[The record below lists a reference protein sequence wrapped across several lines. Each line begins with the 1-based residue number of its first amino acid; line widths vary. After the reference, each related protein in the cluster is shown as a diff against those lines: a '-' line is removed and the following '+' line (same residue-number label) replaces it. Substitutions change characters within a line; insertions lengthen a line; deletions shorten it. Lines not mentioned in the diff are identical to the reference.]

1 MICDVVNIITK
12 RIMDKTTII
21 LPPVT
26 TAKTLVTKGYPDIEF
41 LQWHDSIKNKDCV
54 GRIVSYDDD
63 NVTLEYVENIGNL
76 VVLPWS
82 IISDKIPLAPLD
94 NYWRKPYDGIKP
106 PKVNLPPNA
115 SKRTKDAANKLANFA
130 FQLTKA
136 SHES

>member
-1 MICDVVNIITK
+1 MNHKTK
-12 RIMDKTTII
+12 MYKTTII

-82 IISDKIPLAPLD
+82 IISNKIPLTPLG
-94 NYWRKPYDGIKP
+94 NYWRNPYEGICHP
-106 PKVNLPPNA
+106 
-115 SKRTKDAANKLANFA
+115 R
-130 FQLTKA
+130 
-136 SHES
+136 